1 MQNAQQVRDISS
13 SVYTTLLLSTDLA
26 CVHCSQEEGVQIA
39 AAVRG
44 REVTIGMG
52 PPHLHMW
59 RALVERFLEVE
70 EIMQKNP
77 FAEMIKKYL

>member
-26 CVHCSQEEGVQIA
+26 CVHFSQEEVVKSA
-39 AAVRG
+39 AAIRG

-52 PPHLHMW
+52 PPHLHKW

-70 EIMQKNP
+70 EIMQNAP
-77 FAEMIKKYL
+77 